1 MKITSIVLFI
11 AVVIVELSAY
21 VTLWNEKRELKE
33 QSNYFLNST
42 SEKKHI
48 PHLYVDH
55 KADDENYI
63 LPHYF

>member
-1 MKITSIVLFI
+1 MKITCIVLFI

-21 VTLWNEKRELKE
+21 VTLKNDKRELKE

-42 SEKKHI
+42 FEKKYI
-48 PHLYVDH
+48 PHLYVDY
-55 KADDENYI
+55 KADDENYL